1 MSEWWTYRPSD
12 FLMFAPDTYWR
23 LFELHNA
30 AWWPL
35 GLLANLLCLALPMA
49 LARQPALGARLAA
62 GLLAVLS
69 ACAAWGFVWQLYA
82 PVNWGAQP
90 LAALLAVAAVG
101 WLVLSPTAVARRT
114 PHGSALLW
122 AASVGWPL
130 LALLGGRPWGQAEL
144 VGLAPDPTVAAGL
157 GLLLHLR
164 VSQPALRLVW
174 WLLFAV
180 AAIGCLASAATLA
193 TLGSLQALAPL
204 GALGLAAAGLRGRR
218 DNA

>member
-1 MSEWWTYRPSD
+1 MSEWWTYRPAD

-35 GLLANLLCLALPMA
+35 GVLANTLCLALPLA
-49 LARQPALGARLAA
+49 LARSPALGARMAA
-62 GLLAVLS
+62 ALLAVLS
-69 ACAAWGFVWQLYA
+69 ACAAWGFVWRLYA

-101 WLVLSPTAVARRT
+101 WLALSPTAVSRPST
-114 PHGSALLW
+114 HGRALLV
-122 AASVGWPL
+122 AAALVWPW
-130 LALLGGRPWGQAEL
+130 LAWLGDRPWTQAEL

-164 VSQPALRLVW
+164 APHVVVRSVW
-174 WLLFAV
+174 WLLFGVGALW
-180 AAIGCLASAATLA
+180 CLASAATLA
-193 TLGSLQALAPL
+193 TMGNLQALAPL
-204 GALGLAAAGLRGRR
+204 GTLALAAAGLKGR
-218 DNA
+218 